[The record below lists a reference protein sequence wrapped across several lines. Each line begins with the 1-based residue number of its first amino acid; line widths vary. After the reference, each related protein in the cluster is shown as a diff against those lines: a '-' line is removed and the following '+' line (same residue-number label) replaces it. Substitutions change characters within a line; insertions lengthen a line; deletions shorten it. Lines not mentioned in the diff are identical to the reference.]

1 MSAGI
6 VVARVGDIP
15 EGEGIQIEASV
26 LGTVD
31 SVAVFNDGE
40 TYYALDDTCTH
51 ETASLAEGWV
61 EDGCIE
67 CPLHAAKFCLNDGAV
82 QSMPA
87 TVDVFPHDVVVEGD
101 EIIVVP
107 NPLRLKGSE

>member
-1 MSAGI
+1 MSEGI
-6 VVARVGDIP
+6 VVAHVGDIP

-26 LGTVD
+26 LGTID
-31 SVAVFNDGE
+31 NVAVFNDGE
-40 TYYALDDTCTH
+40 EYFALDDTCTH

-67 CPLHAAKFCLNDGAV
+67 CPLHAAKFCLGDGTV

-87 TVDVFPHDVVVEGD
+87 TVDTFTHTVNVDGD
-101 EIIVVP
+101 EIRVIP
-107 NPLRLKGSE
+107 NPERLAG